1 MTELPCQKR
10 SLSPSRPAPHQY
22 NRLGWTKTYG
32 KTKAVLAGFCPANVE
47 SGMTKEPKDEKG
59 AGKAAPEDTRR
70 AYAVEEMPAE
80 HLAMLEQAQRPRAKK
95 SGRKR

>member
-1 MTELPCQKR
+1 MRHKR
-10 SLSPSRPAPHQY
+10 SLSPSRPVPHQI

-32 KTKAVLAGFCPANVE
+32 KTKAVLAGFCPADVE

-80 HLAMLEQAQRPRAKK
+80 HLAMLEQAQRSRAKK